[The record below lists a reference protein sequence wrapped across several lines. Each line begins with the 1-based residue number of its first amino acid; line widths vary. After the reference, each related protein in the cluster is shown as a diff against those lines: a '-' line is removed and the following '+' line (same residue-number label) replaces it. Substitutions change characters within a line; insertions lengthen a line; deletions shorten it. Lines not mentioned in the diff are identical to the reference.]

1 MQKPG
6 RFGKMSP
13 QCARQKRILSANLAT
28 DSVLL
33 LIERLMLVLCD
44 VTAVKSRHRALLV
57 AYRAVFPMKLFGLLF
72 GDLAF
77 LQLMIDPS
85 VLIRQPVID
94 LVAPRVI
101 ALPLCFGKGRG
112 HGAPSQRERN
122 NESNGFD

>member
-6 RFGKMSP
+6 RFGKLSP
-13 QCARQKRILSANLAT
+13 QCCKNKRILSANLAT

-44 VTAVKSRHRALLV
+44 VTAIKSRHRALLV
-57 AYRAVFPMKLFGLLF
+57 AYGAVFPVKLFGLLF

-101 ALPLCFGKGRG
+101 AFPLCFGKGRG
-112 HGAPSQRERN
+112 HGAPSQARTKQREQR
-122 NESNGFD
+122 F